1 MLSNDHLCTN
11 VNNILP
17 PFSTSDHCVVDFTIY
32 TPTISID
39 NHDQATNITLPVYDW
54 TNADWTAINDC
65 LTTIDWNSLF
75 GYHFH
80 PDAIWEQFKL
90 IIWPIITSYVPTKFI
105 PHSTKYKVRH
115 YPKFIRNL
123 ISRKAAIWRRLR
135 TNPTLDLKDKYTKIS
150 NECKLAI
157 SNFDAKREER
167 ILEANNLG
175 SFYKFVNQKLSSSSG
190 IAPLKSTDGLIH
202 TVDSEK
208 ANLLNEYFHSVF
220 TVDNGTLP
228 IFPNRVNSPNSIEDI
243 SIDSIMLAN
252 IIKNLKSN
260 SAAGPG
266 HLPPIFFKKCMSP
279 LLHPL
284 CVIFRVSIDLHDLP
298 AEWKLS
304 IITPKFKSG
313 SPSDCQNYRPIS
325 LTCTICKI
333 LERIIV
339 NNLLHFLSTHN
350 LISNSQHGF
359 LKRHSTTTNLLES
372 LNDWTI
378 SLSNKQT
385 VVVGYIDFQ
394 RAFDV
399 ISHNKLLHKL
409 SSYGIS
415 GNLLRWI
422 SSFLT
427 NRFHSVRINSHL
439 SFYLP
444 VLSGVPQGSVL
455 GPILFNLFINDLPD
469 HLTP

>member
-1 MLSNDHLCTN
+1 MVYITHFSIYSLTMALHNLLLNVPVSTHLVIITFLDLVLCNNHLCTN

-17 PFSTSDHCVVDFTIY
+17 PFSTSDHCIVDFTIY

-39 NHDQATNITLPVYDW
+39 NPDQATNITLPVYDW
-54 TNADWTAINDC
+54 TKADWIAINDC
-65 LTTIDWNSLF
+65 LMTIDWNSLF

-228 IFPNRVNSPNSIEDI
+228 IFPNRVNSPNNIEDI
-243 SIDSIMLAN
+243 SIDPTMLAN

-260 SAAGPG
+260 SAAGPD
-266 HLPPIFFKKCMSP
+266 HLPPIFFKKCMTP
-279 LLHPL
+279 Y
-284 CVIFRVSIDLHDLP
+284 FT
-298 AEWKLS
+298 LS
-304 IITPKFKSG
+304 ALFFA
-313 SPSDCQNYRPIS
+313 S
-325 LTCTICKI
+325 L
-333 LERIIV
+333 
-339 NNLLHFLSTHN
+339 
-350 LISNSQHGF
+350 LISMICLRNGNYLLSPPN
-359 LKRHSTTTNLLES
+359 LKVAPHPTVKTTDQYLS
-372 LNDWTI
+372 LAPFV
-378 SLSNKQT
+378 K
-385 VVVGYIDFQ
+385 
-394 RAFDV
+394 
-399 ISHNKLLHKL
+399 
-409 SSYGIS
+409 
-415 GNLLRWI
+415 
-422 SSFLT
+422 
-427 NRFHSVRINSHL
+427 
-439 SFYLP
+439 YLNA
-444 VLSGVPQGSVL
+444 S
-455 GPILFNLFINDLPD
+455 
-469 HLTP
+469 

>member
-1 MLSNDHLCTN
+1 M
-11 VNNILP
+11 
-17 PFSTSDHCVVDFTIY
+17 
-32 TPTISID
+32 
-39 NHDQATNITLPVYDW
+39 Q
-54 TNADWTAINDC
+54 
-65 LTTIDWNSLF
+65 
-75 GYHFH
+75 
-80 PDAIWEQFKL
+80 
-90 IIWPIITSYVPTKFI
+90 
-105 PHSTKYKVRH
+105 
-115 YPKFIRNL
+115 
-123 ISRKAAIWRRLR
+123 
-135 TNPTLDLKDKYTKIS
+135 
-150 NECKLAI
+150 
-157 SNFDAKREER
+157 
-167 ILEANNLG
+167 
-175 SFYKFVNQKLSSSSG
+175 
-190 IAPLKSTDGLIH
+190 
-202 TVDSEK
+202 
-208 ANLLNEYFHSVF
+208 
-220 TVDNGTLP
+220 
-228 IFPNRVNSPNSIEDI
+228 VNSSTRYYSRCSMIHR
-243 SIDSIMLAN
+243 
-252 IIKNLKSN
+252 N
-260 SAAGPG
+260 SAAGPD
-266 HLPPIFFKKCMSP
+266 HLPPIFFKKCMTP

-439 SFYLP
+439 SSYLP

-455 GPILFNLFINDLPD
+455 GPILFNLFINDYQTISLLTSPLNYLPTTWSSI
-469 HLTP
+469 LESVPYTPL